1 MNGLYKIILIWVFFC
16 ANVYAEESLELK
28 ETYSIQPIPSWVT
41 QQEIPKNIGQ
51 DGNYGVSYYLLERQ
65 LDFGTESQDYFRLVY
80 SIDQKEALAEN
91 SQVIIDYNPSFQ
103 KLEVHH
109 INVIRNGKVVNRITL
124 NDITVAQSEDT
135 EESLMLTGKATAS
148 TQIKGLQVNDIVDFS
163 YTIKGQNPVF
173 EGKTFFRQ
181 NLGWSSPIKK
191 LFVNTTSDKALQ
203 IKATAYHDKLSRA
216 KVSGR
221 YNYRLSV
228 DNVSTKKSLD
238 GIPNRILYFPYI
250 QGSEFESWDEVVEWA
265 LPHYQDKFQ
274 LNSSLIDIVKGW
286 KKKYPDDLESQV
298 TAAIQYVQDDIRY
311 FGIELGVNSHKPH
324 HPNTVF
330 DRKYGDCKDKT
341 VMLVALLNQLGVTAY
356 PALVSTDLN
365 SGFEKMLPSPG
376 VFDHVIVGIK
386 YDDKYYFVDP
396 TKSAQRGSLKSM
408 SLLPYEKVLII
419 DSQLEQGIVE
429 IPQHRYDHRIHIEE
443 EFKWSTMSEPASYLI
458 SSTYYGVEA
467 DRIRSWYKVNS
478 ESVIQD
484 NYFNFYKKVYPTLK
498 INDGIDISDD
508 EELNIVTIKE
518 SYLVPS
524 LWNFSSNHYYSDFS
538 SYEMKS
544 HIYYPER
551 PERKAALAIPFPK
564 DVTHHIKVELPN
576 TFTLDTE
583 KDTKKI
589 SHEDFS
595 FKRSV
600 AIQKN
605 SMDLSFDY
613 KVHDKEVDVEKLP
626 SYYESLLELQN
637 NLNYRLVF
645 PANKSQQKQQ
655 RKKRLQDLIKG

>member
-1 MNGLYKIILIWVFFC
+1 MNGLYKIIILWVFFG
-16 ANVYAEESLELK
+16 ANVFAEEPIELDK
-28 ETYSIQPIPSWVT
+28 TYSIQPTPNWVT
-41 QQEIPKNIGQ
+41 QQEIPKKTNQ
-51 DGNYGVSYYLLERQ
+51 NGNYGVTYYLLERQ
-65 LDFGTESQDYFRLVY
+65 LDFGSESQDYFRLVY
-80 SIDQKEALAEN
+80 SIDQKEALVDN
-91 SQVIIDYNPSFQ
+91 SQVIINYNPSFQ
-103 KLEVHH
+103 ELEVHH
-109 INVIRNGKVVNRITL
+109 VNVIRNGNIVNRLTL
-124 NDITVAQSEDT
+124 KDITVAQSEDT

-148 TQIKGLQVNDIVDFS
+148 TQIKGLQVDDIVDFS
-163 YTIKGQNPVF
+163 YTIKGQNPIF

-181 NLGWSSPIKK
+181 NLGWSSPIEK
-191 LFVNTTSDKALQ
+191 LFVKAVSDKSLQ
-203 IKATAYHDKLSRA
+203 IKTTAYPQKL
-216 KVSGR
+216 KTEKQGGR
-221 YNYRLSV
+221 YHYSLSV
-228 DNVSTKKSLD
+228 DNVATKKSLD

-250 QGSEFESWDEVVEWA
+250 QGSEFDSWEEVVEWA

-274 LNSSLIDIVKGW
+274 LNSSLLSIADGW
-286 KKKYPDDLESQV
+286 KQTFPDDLESQV

-341 VMLVALLNQLGVTAY
+341 VMLVALLKELGVTAY

-365 SGFEKMLPSPG
+365 SGFEQMLPSPG
-376 VFDHVIVGIK
+376 VFDHVIVGIE

-396 TKSAQRGSLKSM
+396 TKSAQRGNLNSI
-408 SLLPYEKVLII
+408 SLLPFEKVLII
-419 DSQLEQGIVE
+419 DSELEQGIVE
-429 IPQHRYDHRIHIEE
+429 IPQHSYDHKIHIEE
-443 EFKWSTMSEPASYLI
+443 QFKVSSMSEPASYLI

-484 NYFNFYKKVYPTLK
+484 NYYNFYKKIYPTLK
-498 INDGIDISDD
+498 INEGIDISDD
-508 EELNIVTIKE
+508 EDLNVIVIKE

-524 LWNFSSNHYYSDFS
+524 LWSFGSNHYYSDFS
-538 SYEMKS
+538 SYEMKN

-605 SMDLSFDY
+605 SMDLNFDY

-655 RKKRLQDLIKG
+655 RKKRLQNLIKG